1 VRTEKLYKGSKGGE
15 FMTNDAKSTFFYL
28 TLDVIM
34 RMIAGKRYH
43 GENPA
48 ELGESRKVKEIVTET
63 FELSGATNTGDF
75 VPVLKW
81 FEMNHNEKRLAY
93 CIARGINSCKT

>member
-1 VRTEKLYKGSKGGE
+1 
-15 FMTNDAKSTFFYL
+15 
-28 TLDVIM
+28 M
-34 RMIAGKRYH
+34 RMTAGKRYQ

-75 VPVLKW
+75 VPVLK
-81 FEMNHNEKRLAY
+81 
-93 CIARGINSCKT
+93 